1 MPYSV
6 PTEEILDRG
15 RRERART
22 GYPEGFPVL
31 PPVPAA
37 RYAEEGFAALEAE
50 HVFARSWLFVAHADE
65 LPLPGDYVVLR
76 QLTQPV
82 LLVRGHD
89 GVIRAFFN
97 TCQHRGGPVVP
108 DAAGNT
114 GRRLVCGYHAWT
126 YDLDGA
132 LVGLP
137 GAHDFQVDTGCLGL
151 PRVRCEQWGSL
162 VFVNLD
168 DDAPPLLDALGT
180 VGRELHDQLGG
191 GDGVGDVHLVSRRSI
206 EVEGNWKLTV
216 DANIETYHVNTV
228 HRNSAAV
235 VLDQAATGIFLLAN
249 GHSRMLVH
257 SREGTSL
264 SVDLPAFPGAS
275 PLASCGIYSYH
286 LFPNTSI
293 VFGGMPS
300 LAFLIS
306 SWPLGPQRSLY
317 DVRFLAATPADG
329 PYAKLVSALVE
340 ANWSVL
346 LEDLANLPAMQ
357 RSIASGGLAAMTL
370 SYQERRIYHQHE
382 ELDRRIGADRV
393 PPALRVAPTLAAWV
407 EADE

>member
-1 MPYSV
+1 MPPSM

-15 RRERART
+15 RRERDRT
-22 GYPEGFPVL
+22 SYPEGFPVL

-37 RYAEEGFAALEAE
+37 RYTDRGFAVLEAD
-50 HVFARSWLFVAHADE
+50 HVFVRSWLFVAHADE
-65 LPLPGDYVVLR
+65 LPEPGDYVLLR
-76 QLTQPV
+76 QLPKPV

-89 GVIRAFFN
+89 DTVRAFLN
-97 TCQHRGGPVVP
+97 SCQHRGGPVVP
-108 DAAGNT
+108 DGAGNT

-126 YDLDGA
+126 YALDGT

-137 GAHDFQVDTGCLGL
+137 GASDFQVDTACLGL

-168 DDAPPLLDALGT
+168 DGAPSLLDALGV
-180 VGRELHDQLGG
+180 VGRELHDQIGG
-191 GDGVGDVHLVSRRSI
+191 GSDVGEVHLVARRTI

-228 HRNSAAV
+228 HRASAAL
-235 VLDQAATGIFLLAN
+235 VLDQAATGIFLLDG

-257 SREGTSL
+257 SKDGKAL
-264 SVDLPAFPGAS
+264 PIDLPAFPGAS
-275 PLASCGIYSYH
+275 ELAGCGIYSYH
-286 LFPNTSI
+286 LFPNTSV
-293 VFGGMPS
+293 VFGGTPA

-306 SWPLGPQRSLY
+306 SWPLGPGRSLY
-317 DVRFLAATPADG
+317 DVHFLAATPADG
-329 PYAKLVSALVE
+329 PYAALLAALVD

-346 LEDLANLPAMQ
+346 LEDLANLAAIQ
-357 RSIASGGLAAMTL
+357 RSVTSGGLAAMTL

-393 PPALRVAPTLAAWV
+393 PLALRVEPVLTDWV
-407 EADE
+407 EV